1 MPQSLFIVLAGLLS
15 IISMP
20 VIIKLCKK
28 FSLYDYQN
36 ARKIH
41 SGNIPRLGGVGIFFS
56 FMISAIVY
64 LIQINPANLNRILPI
79 LIAGTIVFTFALLDD
94 LLTLPALAKL
104 IVQLIAVSVVVFNG
118 FHFKQIFAWVLPT
131 PVSLILTFGW
141 ILGVI
146 NAYNLID
153 GLDGLCGSFS
163 ISTIITLGIL
173 YTLTGNPESILCFI
187 LAASVFGF
195 LCFNWPPAKL
205 FMGDAGSQFLGFMIS
220 VFPLF
225 DSSNVFEFNKLLIM
239 LVITAFPVF
248 DTIAAIWRRIR
259 DKKPIMS
266 ADRSHL
272 HHKLLNMGYSKKS
285 ALYLLCFLQILLCTS
300 VVISYFLGA
309 KRGMALLLESTAFVT
324 LFFSFVQYT
333 NRAVILKQ
341 KKEAEAKAAESAVTE
356 AENAADAQTST
367 EASADTNDTE
377 NPEEKA

>member
-1 MPQSLFIVLAGLLS
+1 MNFSCVL
-15 IISMP
+15 I
-20 VIIKLCKK
+20 IIKLCKK

-41 SGNIPRLGGVGIFFS
+41 SGNIPRLGGVGIFLS
-56 FMISAIVY
+56 FIIASVVF
-64 LIQINPANLNRILPI
+64 LSINDVSNLNKILPI
-79 LIAGTIVFTFALLDD
+79 MIAGTIVFIFAVLDD

-118 FHFKQIFAWVLPT
+118 FRFKQIFSWVLPT

-163 ISTIITLGIL
+163 ISAIITLGVL
-173 YTLTGNPESILCFI
+173 YMLTGNPEFILCFI
-187 LAASVFGF
+187 LAAAVFGF

-225 DSSNVFEFNKLLIM
+225 ESNDVFEFNKFLIM
-239 LVITAFPVF
+239 IVITAFPVF
-248 DTIAAIWRRIR
+248 DTIAAIWRRLR
-259 DKKPIMS
+259 DKRPIMS
-266 ADRSHL
+266 PDRSHL
-272 HHKLLNMGYSKKS
+272 HHKLLNMGYTKKS

-300 VVISYFLGA
+300 VIISYFLGA
-309 KRGMALLLESTAFVT
+309 RRGMALLIESTAFVT
-324 LFFSFVQYT
+324 LFFSFVHYT
-333 NRAVILKQ
+333 NRAIIIKQ
-341 KKEAEAKAAESAVTE
+341 KKEALEEQKASENEDSEKTE
-356 AENAADAQTST
+356 
-367 EASADTNDTE
+367 
-377 NPEEKA
+377 

>member
-1 MPQSLFIVLAGLLS
+1 MSQSLLIALSGILS
-15 IISMP
+15 IVSMP
-20 VIIKLCKK
+20 IIMMICKK
-28 FSLYDYQN
+28 LGLYDYQS

-41 SGNIPRLGGVGIFFS
+41 SGNIPRLGGVGIFLS
-56 FMISAIVY
+56 FIISSIIF
-64 LIQINPANLNRILPI
+64 LIIKSPDNLNRILPI
-79 LIAGTIVFTFALLDD
+79 IIAASIVFAFAVLDD
-94 LLTLPALAKL
+94 ILNLPAIVKL
-104 IVQLIAVSVVVFNG
+104 IVQLIAVSIVVING
-118 FHFKQIFAWVLPT
+118 FRFKQIFSWVLPT
-131 PVSLILTFGW
+131 PLSFALTFCW

-163 ISTIITLGIL
+163 ITAILTLGIL

-225 DSSNVFEFNKLLIM
+225 DSSNVFEYNKLLIM
-239 LVITAFPVF
+239 IVITAFPVF
-248 DTIAAIWRRIR
+248 DTIAAIWRRLR

-272 HHKLLNMGYSKKS
+272 HHKLLNMGYSKTK
-285 ALYLLCFLQILLCTS
+285 ALYLLCFLQVLLCGS
-300 VVISYFLGA
+300 VIISYFLGA

-324 LFFSFVQYT
+324 LFFSFVHYT
-333 NRAVILKQ
+333 NRAIIAKQ
-341 KKEAEAKAAESAVTE
+341 ENEAEKKEVSEE
-356 AENAADAQTST
+356 ST
-367 EASADTNDTE
+367 EKTE
-377 NPEEKA
+377 DK

>member
-1 MPQSLFIVLAGLLS
+1 MRYNFDNMPQSLYIALAGILS
-15 IISMP
+15 IVSMP
-20 VIIKLCKK
+20 VIIKICKK

-41 SGNIPRLGGVGIFFS
+41 SGNIPRLGGVGIFLAFIIAAVA
-56 FMISAIVY
+56 FIG
-64 LIQINPANLNRILPI
+64 INKVDNFNKILPI
-79 LIAGTIVFTFALLDD
+79 MIAGTIVFTFALLDD

-118 FHFKQIFAWVLPT
+118 FRFKQIFSWVLPT
-131 PVSLILTFGW
+131 PVSLILTFCW

-163 ISTIITLGIL
+163 ISTICTLGIL
-173 YTLTGNPESILCFI
+173 YTFTGNPESILCFI
-187 LAASVFGF
+187 LAASIFGF

-225 DSSNVFEFNKLLIM
+225 SSDNVFEFNKFLIM
-239 LVITAFPVF
+239 IVITAFPVF

-266 ADRSHL
+266 PDRSHL

-285 ALYLLCFLQILLCTS
+285 ALYLLCFLQILLCGS
-300 VVISYFLGA
+300 VIISYFLGA
-309 KRGMALLLESTAFVT
+309 KRGMALLIESTAFVT
-324 LFFSFVQYT
+324 LFFSFVHYT

-341 KKEAEAKAAESAVTE
+341 QKEAEEGAGTPEASNQAESPDSS
-356 AENAADAQTST
+356 NTSDSPAT
-367 EASADTNDTE
+367 
-377 NPEEKA
+377 K

>member
-1 MPQSLFIVLAGLLS
+1 MSQSIYIGLAGILS
-15 IISMP
+15 IVSMP
-20 VIIKLCKK
+20 LIIKLCKK

-56 FMISAIVY
+56 FIISSVIY
-64 LIQINPANLNRILPI
+64 IIKSNPANLNKILPI
-79 LIAGTIVFTFALLDD
+79 LIAASIVFTFALLDD
-94 LLTLPALAKL
+94 ILTLPALAKL

-118 FHFKQIFAWVLPT
+118 FSFKQIFSWVLPT
-131 PVSLILTFGW
+131 PVSLILTFCW

-163 ISTIITLGIL
+163 ISTIITLGVL
-173 YTLTGNPESILCFI
+173 YTLTGNSESIFCFI

-225 DSSNVFEFNKLLIM
+225 DSSNVFEFNKFLIM

-266 ADRSHL
+266 PDRSHL

-309 KRGMALLLESTAFVT
+309 RRGMALLIESTAFVT
-324 LFFSFVQYT
+324 LFFSFVHYT

-341 KKEAEAKAAESAVTE
+341 MK
-356 AENAADAQTST
+356 ENAAAEKTAESTAETVNENTTDA
-367 EASADTNDTE
+367 
-377 NPEEKA
+377 PETKE

>member
-1 MPQSLFIVLAGLLS
+1 MSQTMYIALAGLIS

-20 VIIKLCKK
+20 IIIKICKK
-28 FSLYDYQN
+28 LNLYDYQN

-41 SGNIPRLGGVGIFFS
+41 SGNIPRLGGVGIFIA
-56 FMISAIVY
+56 FMTSAITFIVRT
-64 LIQINPANLNRILPI
+64 NPENFNKILPI
-79 LIAGTIVFTFALLDD
+79 LIAGTIVFLFAFLDD
-94 LLTLPALAKL
+94 LLTLPALSKL

-118 FHFKQIFAWVLPT
+118 FRFKQIFSWNLPA
-131 PVSLILTFGW
+131 PVSFILSFGW

-173 YTLTGNPESILCFI
+173 YSLSGNPEAILCYI

-195 LCFNWPPAKL
+195 ICFNWPPAKL

-225 DSSNVFEFNKLLIM
+225 DSGSVFEYNKFLIM
-239 LVITAFPVF
+239 IVITAFPVF

-259 DKKPIMS
+259 DKRPIMS
-266 ADRSHL
+266 PDRSHL
-272 HHKLLNMGYSKKS
+272 HHKLLNMGYSKNS
-285 ALYLLCFLQILLCTS
+285 ALYLMCFLQVLLCGS
-300 VVISYFLGA
+300 VIISYFLGA
-309 KRGMALLLESTAFVT
+309 RRGMALLLESTAFVT
-324 LFFSFVQYT
+324 LFFSFVHYT

-341 KKEAEAKAAESAVTE
+341 QKEAQEKAQ
-356 AENAADAQTST
+356 AENNK
-367 EASADTNDTE
+367 E
-377 NPEEKA
+377 

>member
-1 MPQSLFIVLAGLLS
+1 MSQSIYIVLAGILS

-20 VIIKLCKK
+20 IILKICKK

-41 SGNIPRLGGVGIFFS
+41 SGNIPRLGGVGIFLS
-56 FMISAIVY
+56 FIIASVVF
-64 LIQINPANLNRILPI
+64 LSINDVSNLNKILPI
-79 LIAGTIVFTFALLDD
+79 MIAGTIVFIFAVLDD

-118 FHFKQIFAWVLPT
+118 FRFKQIFSWVLPT

-163 ISTIITLGIL
+163 ISAIITLGVL
-173 YTLTGNPESILCFI
+173 YMLTGNPEFILCFI
-187 LAASVFGF
+187 LAAAVFGF

-225 DSSNVFEFNKLLIM
+225 ESNDVFEFNKFLIM
-239 LVITAFPVF
+239 IVITAFPVF
-248 DTIAAIWRRIR
+248 DTIAAIWRRLR
-259 DKKPIMS
+259 DKRPIMS
-266 ADRSHL
+266 PDRSHL
-272 HHKLLNMGYSKKS
+272 HHKLLNMGYTKKS

-300 VVISYFLGA
+300 VIISYFLGA
-309 KRGMALLLESTAFVT
+309 RRGMALLIESTAFVT
-324 LFFSFVQYT
+324 LFFSFVHYT
-333 NRAVILKQ
+333 NRAIIIKQ
-341 KKEAEAKAAESAVTE
+341 KKEALEEQKASENEDSEKTE
-356 AENAADAQTST
+356 
-367 EASADTNDTE
+367 
-377 NPEEKA
+377 

>member
-1 MPQSLFIVLAGLLS
+1 MSQSLYIAMSG
-15 IISMP
+15 IISLVSMP
-20 VIIKLCKK
+20 LIILFCKK

-41 SGNIPRLGGVGIFFS
+41 SGNIPRLGGVGIFLAFT
-56 FMISAIVY
+56 ISSIVFIATTKTDNFNK
-64 LIQINPANLNRILPI
+64 LLPI
-79 LIAGTIVFTFALLDD
+79 LIAGTIVFLFALLDD
-94 LLTLPALAKL
+94 ILTLPALAKL

-118 FHFKQIFAWVLPT
+118 FSFKQIFGWVLPT
-131 PVSLILTFGW
+131 PVSLVLTFGW

-153 GLDGLCGSFS
+153 GLDGLCGTFS
-163 ISTIITLGIL
+163 ITTIITLGIL
-173 YTLTGNPESILCFI
+173 YSLTGNAESIICFI

-225 DSSNVFEFNKLLIM
+225 NSTDIFEHNKLLIM

-248 DTIAAIWRRIR
+248 DTIAAIWRRLR

-266 ADRSHL
+266 PDRAHL

-285 ALYLLCFLQILLCTS
+285 ALYLLGFLQILLCTS

-309 KRGMALLLESTAFVT
+309 KRGMALLIESTAFVI
-324 LFFSFVQYT
+324 LFFSFVHYT
-333 NRAVILKQ
+333 NRAILIKQ
-341 KKEAEAKAAESAVTE
+341 RNDEAAAYDQSPVPDPEEETKEKKEE
-356 AENAADAQTST
+356 ST
-367 EASADTNDTE
+367 E
-377 NPEEKA
+377 EKK